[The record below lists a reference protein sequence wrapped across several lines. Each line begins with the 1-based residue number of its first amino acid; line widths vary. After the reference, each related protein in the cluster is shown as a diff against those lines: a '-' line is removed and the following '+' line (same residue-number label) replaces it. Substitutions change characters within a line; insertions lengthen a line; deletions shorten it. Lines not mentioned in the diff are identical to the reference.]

1 MVLGWLFDDNG
12 HEADRFRQQW
22 FLVVVAILFS
32 MFTYSLD
39 GTIVADLVP
48 SIVNEFDSVPL
59 LPWLSV
65 G

>member
-1 MVLGWLFDDNG
+1 MVHQSLETDWYG
-12 HEADRFRQQW
+12 QQW
-22 FLVVVAILFS
+22 LLVVVAILFS
-32 MFTYSLD
+32 MFIYSLD

-59 LPWLSV
+59 LPWLAV

>member
-1 MVLGWLFDDNG
+1 MPQSLEIDWYG
-12 HEADRFRQQW
+12 QQW
-22 FLVVVAILFS
+22 LLVVVAILFS
-32 MFTYSLD
+32 MFIYSLD

-59 LPWLSV
+59 LPWLAV